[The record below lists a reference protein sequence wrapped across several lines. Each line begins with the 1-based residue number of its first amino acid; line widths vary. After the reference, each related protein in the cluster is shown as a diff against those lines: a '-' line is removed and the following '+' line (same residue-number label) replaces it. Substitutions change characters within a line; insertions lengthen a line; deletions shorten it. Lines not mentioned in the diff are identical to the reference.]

1 MLASQL
7 IDELTDHIEKF
18 GDSRVVM
25 VHGLGDEAMD
35 VFWDE
40 DERGH
45 VVAVVGRY

>member
-18 GDSRVVM
+18 GDSRVVV
-25 VHGLGDEAMD
+25 VHGLGDEASD

-40 DERGH
+40 DEHGH
-45 VVAVVGRY
+45 VVAVIGRY